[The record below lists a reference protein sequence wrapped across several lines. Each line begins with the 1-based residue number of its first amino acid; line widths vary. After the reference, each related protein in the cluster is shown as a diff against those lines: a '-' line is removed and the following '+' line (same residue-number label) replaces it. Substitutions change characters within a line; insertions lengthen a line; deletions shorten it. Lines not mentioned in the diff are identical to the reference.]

1 MARFMALHHASP
13 PRPRGIPRDPGPG
26 AWRRASPSPPQSAS
40 RGSEPP
46 PPSAAGDPPAELT
59 R

>member
-1 MARFMALHHASP
+1 MARFMALHHAS

-40 RGSEPP
+40 CGSEPP
-46 PPSAAGDPPAELT
+46 PPSAAGDPPAE
-59 R
+59 